1 MSAGAHV
8 SCLSG
13 FYPYR
18 VGYGF
23 RSLRHSRISV
33 IPFSLPPIMEMHVYY
48 YGDGLRW
55 LITDDEHDYIM
66 IMYLPYN
73 IGCYLACSSSG

>member
-1 MSAGAHV
+1 
-8 SCLSG
+8 
-13 FYPYR
+13 
-18 VGYGF
+18 
-23 RSLRHSRISV
+23 
-33 IPFSLPPIMEMHVYY
+33 MEMHVYY

-73 IGCYLACSSSG
+73 IGCYLACSSSGWSPLFMYNLYG